1 MLGQNRRTQS
11 FTKLKTAMENDILA
25 RFPTIATH
33 INAINIDNARMSP
46 LSADIKSAGIGFA
59 VDSKVC
65 AKEALPFG
73 VNAQKAMRT
82 EVSDA
87 TKAYIDTQ
95 MDSLMKSGK
104 TEAEAH
110 KIVQDSLEP
119 VMGFDPATR
128 QYVVSARAPKNSI
141 AGANNDSLLEQTSIP
156 MWNIGWLTKILK
168 QPFATSHA
176 KNLVS
181 VESFNNPWADVIGM
195 FKESF
200 EGYGKLSNVAR
211 GNFKQN
217 NSNPVTNE
225 ASQIVDE
232 VFNISVDYE
241 SDIMEDIKA
250 KQSGN
255 FVTGQIKADREKYAM
270 MVLDRMQ
277 DALIYY
283 GSDEAGI
290 DGLADVATVQ
300 VYDGTPLYDIFT
312 SQTST
317 TRGSDIVR
325 AMNKLIGDF
334 LRQNHYMAREV
345 MINCSEYVFQAL
357 TQTVYSDV
365 YNPASPLQ
373 ILQGNFKGRNELDG
387 GLVQVKYT
395 IVSDTM
401 LNPSVTGGEQNPF
414 NPEKADYLFI
424 TVPKIE
430 DALSGVQDSLII
442 HPELLKSYV
451 VPALWQRNG
460 LLYTM
465 YKRLGGVIAP
475 VEGTVLCVK
484 GFGYRED

>member
-1 MLGQNRRTQS
+1 MLGKKNTANYTR
-11 FTKLKTAMENDILA
+11 LKSAMEADIEN
-25 RFPTIATH
+25 RFPTIAQH
-33 INAINIDNARMSP
+33 IADIHIDKNH
-46 LSADIKSAGIGFA
+46 LSADIRGAGLGMA
-59 VDSKVC
+59 MDSNVC
-65 AKEALPFG
+65 KKEALPLG
-73 VNAQKAMRT
+73 TAPQKAMRM
-82 EVSDA
+82 EISDA
-87 TKAYIDTQ
+87 TKKYIDAQ
-95 MDSLMKSGK
+95 MDSLMKSGLS
-104 TEAEAH
+104 EADAH
-110 KIVQDSLEP
+110 KKVQDSLEP
-119 VMGFDPATR
+119 VMGYDAKTK
-128 QYVVSARAPKNSI
+128 QYVISARAPSNI
-141 AGANNDSLLEQTSIP
+141 VQDSLLEQTSIP
-156 MWNIGWLTKILK
+156 MWNIGWLTKIIR

-181 VESFNNPWADVIGM
+181 VESFNNPWADVIGL

-200 EGYGKLSNVAR
+200 EGYGKLSNTAR

-241 SDIMEDIKA
+241 SDVMEDIKA
-250 KQSGN
+250 KQTGN

-290 DGLADVATVQ
+290 DGLADVTTPV
-300 VYDGTPLYDIFT
+300 VYTGTPLYDIFT
-312 SQTST
+312 DATET
-317 TRGSDIVR
+317 TKGAKIVL
-325 AMNKLIGDF
+325 AMNKVIGDF

-345 MINCSEYVFQAL
+345 QINVSEYVFQAL
-357 TQTVYSDV
+357 TQTVYSDQF
-365 YNPASPLQ
+365 NPDSPLK

-414 NPEKADYLFI
+414 NPNAYDYMFI
-424 TVPKIE
+424 TVPKIQ
-430 DALSGVQDSLII
+430 DAMGEQDSLVI

-451 VPALWQRNG
+451 VPALWQRTG
-460 LLYTM
+460 VLYTM
-465 YKRLGGVIAP
+465 YKRIGGVIAP
-475 VEGTVLCVK
+475 VEGTVAVYT
-484 GFGYRED
+484 GFGYAE

>member
-1 MLGQNRRTQS
+1 MLGKRTVS
-11 FTKLKTAMENDILA
+11 YTKLKTAMENDIMN
-25 RFPTIATH
+25 RFPAISQH
-33 INAINIDNARMSP
+33 ISAINIDKNHISE
-46 LSADIKSAGIGFA
+46 DIRSAGLGMA
-59 VDSKVC
+59 MDSKVC
-65 AKEALPFG
+65 AKEALPLG
-73 VNAQKAMRT
+73 INPQKAIRT
-82 EVSDA
+82 EISDA
-87 TKAYIDTQ
+87 TKKYIDTQ
-95 MDSLMKSGK
+95 MDSLMKSGMS
-104 TEAEAH
+104 EAEAH
-110 KIVQDSLEP
+110 KKVQNSLEP
-119 VMGFDPATR
+119 VMGFDPATK
-128 QYVVSARAPKNSI
+128 QYVISVRAPKSDSSI
-141 AGANNDSLLEQTSIP
+141 IGANKDSLLEQTSIP
-156 MWNIGWLTKILK
+156 MWNIGWLTKIIK

-181 VESFNNPWADVIGM
+181 VESFNNPWADVIGL

-241 SDIMEDIKA
+241 SDVMEDIKA
-250 KQSGN
+250 KQTGN
-255 FVTGQIKADREKYAM
+255 FITSQIKSDREKYAM

-290 DGLADVATVQ
+290 DGLADVATVEA
-300 VYDGTPLYDIFT
+300 YTGTPLYDIFT
-312 SQTST
+312 SPTST

-325 AMNKLIGDF
+325 AMNKVIGDF
-334 LRQNHYMAREV
+334 LRENHYMARKV
-345 MINCSEYVFQAL
+345 VINVSEYVFQAL

-387 GLVQVKYT
+387 GLVSVAYE

-414 NPEKADYLFI
+414 NPNHYDYMFI
-424 TVPKIE
+424 TVPTIE
-430 DALSGVQDSLII
+430 DAMGTQDSLII

-451 VPALWQRNG
+451 VPALWQRTG
-460 LLYTM
+460 ILYTM
-465 YKRLGGVIAP
+465 YKRIGGVIAP
-475 VEGTVLCVK
+475 VEGTCKVVT
-484 GFGYRED
+484 GFGYAED

>member
-1 MLGQNRRTQS
+1 MLGNRNTVS
-11 FTKLKTAMENDILA
+11 YTKLKTAMENDIVN
-25 RFPTIATH
+25 RFPAISKH
-33 INAINIDNARMSP
+33 INAINIDKNH
-46 LSADIKSAGIGFA
+46 LSADIRGAGLYINTDSA
-59 VDSKVC
+59 VC
-65 AKEALPFG
+65 NKEALPIG
-73 VNAQKAMRT
+73 TNPQKAIRL
-82 EVSDA
+82 ELSDA
-87 TKAYIDTQ
+87 TKRYIDTQ
-95 MDSLMKSGK
+95 MDSLMKSGM

-110 KIVQDSLEP
+110 KKVQDSLEP
-119 VMGFDPATR
+119 MIGYDSATR
-128 QYVVSARAPKNSI
+128 QYVLGAKAPEGAV
-141 AGANNDSLLEQTSIP
+141 AGAKDSLLEQTSIP
-156 MWNIGWLTKILK
+156 MWNIGWLTKIIK

-181 VESFNNPWADVIGM
+181 VESFSNPWADVIGL

-241 SDIMEDIKA
+241 SDVMEDIKA

-290 DGLADVATVQ
+290 DGLADVTIPEVWA
-300 VYDGTPLYDIFT
+300 GTPLYDIFT
-312 SQTST
+312 STTST

-325 AMNKLIGDF
+325 AMNKVIGDF
-334 LRQNHYMAREV
+334 LRENHYMARKV
-345 MINCSEYVFQAL
+345 RINVSEYVFQAL

-365 YNPASPLQ
+365 YNPASPIQ

-387 GLVQVKYT
+387 GLVQVSYE

-414 NPEKADYLFI
+414 NPNAYDYMFI
-424 TVPKIE
+424 TVPTIE
-430 DALSGVQDSLII
+430 DAMGTQDSLII

-451 VPALWQRNG
+451 VPALWQRTG
-460 LLYTM
+460 VLYTM
-465 YKRLGGVIAP
+465 YKRIGGVIAP
-475 VEGTVLCVK
+475 VEGTVKVIT
-484 GFGYRED
+484 GFGYAED

>member
-1 MLGQNRRTQS
+1 MLGQTKVQN
-11 FTKLKTAMENDILA
+11 FTKLKTAMENDICN
-25 RFPTIATH
+25 RFPTIAKH

-46 LSADIKSAGIGFA
+46 LSADIKSAGIGIA

-65 AKEALPFG
+65 GKEALPFG
-73 VNAQKAMRT
+73 VNPKKAMRT
-82 EVSDA
+82 EISDT

-95 MDSLMKSGK
+95 MDSLMKAGK

-128 QYVVSARAPKNSI
+128 QYVVSARAPKSSI

-156 MWNIGWLTKILK
+156 MWNIGWLTKIIK

-232 VFNISVDYE
+232 VFNLSVDYE
-241 SDIMEDIKA
+241 SDVMEDIKA

-277 DALIYY
+277 DALIYF

-290 DGLADVATVQ
+290 DGLADVATVETYQ
-300 VYDGTPLYDIFT
+300 GTPLYDVLT
-312 SQTST
+312 GTST
-317 TRGSDIVR
+317 TKGADIVL
-325 AMNKLIGDF
+325 AMNKIIGDF
-334 LRQNHYMAREV
+334 LRENHYMARKV
-345 MINCSEYVFQAL
+345 VINVSEYVFQAL
-357 TQTVYSDV
+357 TQTVYSDNF
-365 YNPASPLQ
+365 NPSSPLQ
-373 ILQGNFKGRNELDG
+373 ILEGSFKGRNELDG
-387 GLVQVKYT
+387 GLVSVAYT

-401 LNPSVTGGEQNPF
+401 LNPSISGGEQNPF
-414 NPEKADYLFI
+414 NPEAMDYAFI
-424 TVPKIE
+424 TVPTIE

-465 YKRLGGVIAP
+465 YKRIGGVIAP
-475 VEGTVLCVK
+475 VEGTVKVIK
-484 GFGYRED
+484 GLGYQG

>member
-1 MLGQNRRTQS
+1 MLGQTKVQN
-11 FTKLKTAMENDILA
+11 FTKLKIAMENDIVG
-25 RFPTIATH
+25 RFPNIAKH

-46 LSADIKSAGIGFA
+46 LSADIKSAGIGMA

-65 AKEALPFG
+65 AKEALPLG
-73 VNAQKAMRT
+73 VNPQKAMRT
-82 EVSDA
+82 EISDA
-87 TKAYIDTQ
+87 TKAYIDSQ
-95 MDSLMKSGK
+95 MDSLMKKGK

-128 QYVVSARAPKNSI
+128 QYVVSARAPKSSI

-241 SDIMEDIKA
+241 SDVMEDIKA

-277 DALIYY
+277 DALIYF

-290 DGLADVATVQ
+290 DGLADVASVET
-300 VYDGTPLYDIFT
+300 YTGTPLYEILT
-312 SQTST
+312 GTST
-317 TRGSDIVR
+317 NKGADIVL
-325 AMNKLIGDF
+325 AMNKIVGDF
-334 LRQNHYMAREV
+334 LRENHYMARKV
-345 MINCSEYVFQAL
+345 VINVSEYVFQAL
-357 TQTVYSDV
+357 TQTVYSDNF
-365 YNPASPLQ
+365 NPDSPLK
-373 ILQGNFKGRNELDG
+373 IIEGNFNVRNQLDD
-387 GLVQVKYT
+387 GLVSVKYE

-401 LNPSVTGGEQNPF
+401 LNPSITGGEQNPF
-414 NPEKADYLFI
+414 NPDAMDYAFI
-424 TVPKIE
+424 TVPTIE

-465 YKRLGGVIAP
+465 YKRIGGVIAP
-475 VEGTVLCVK
+475 VEGTVKVIK
-484 GFGYRED
+484 GLGYQG

>member
-1 MLGQNRRTQS
+1 MLGKRNVNS
-11 FTKLKTAMENDILA
+11 YPKLKLAMENDILQ
-25 RFPTIATH
+25 RFPAISQH
-33 INAINIDNARMSP
+33 ISAINIDKNHFGADLRGAG
-46 LSADIKSAGIGFA
+46 LFVQKDSA
-59 VDSKVC
+59 VC
-65 AKEALPFG
+65 KKEALPRG
-73 VNAQKAMRT
+73 AVACDSIRV
-82 EVSDA
+82 EISDGA
-87 TKAYIDTQ
+87 KKYIDTQ
-95 MDSLMKSGK
+95 MDSLMKSGMS
-104 TEAEAH
+104 EADAH
-110 KIVQDSLEP
+110 KKVQDSLE
-119 VMGFDPATR
+119 VFLGYDAKTG
-128 QYVVSARAPKNSI
+128 QYVTKAKSPAEVIGQK
-141 AGANNDSLLEQTSIP
+141 DSLLEQTSIP
-156 MWNIGWLTKILK
+156 MWNIGWLTKIIK

-181 VESFNNPWADVIGM
+181 VESFNNPWADVIGL

-241 SDIMEDIKA
+241 SDVMEDIKA
-250 KQSGN
+250 KQAGN

-277 DALIYY
+277 DALIYF

-290 DGLADVATVQ
+290 DGLADVTTPV
-300 VYDGTPLYDIFT
+300 VWDGTPLYDIFT
-312 SQTST
+312 SQVST

-325 AMNKLIGDF
+325 AMNKVIGDF
-334 LRQNHYMAREV
+334 LRKNHYMAREV
-345 MINCSEYVFQAL
+345 IINVSEYVFQAL

-365 YNPASPLQ
+365 YNPDSPIK
-373 ILQGNFKGRNELDG
+373 ILQGSFKGQNELDG

-414 NPEKADYLFI
+414 NPNHYDYMFI
-424 TVPKIE
+424 SVPKIK
-430 DALSGVQDSLII
+430 DAMGEQDSLII

-451 VPALWQRNG
+451 VPALWQRTG
-460 LLYTM
+460 ILYTM
-465 YKRLGGVIAP
+465 YKRIGGVIAP
-475 VEGTVLCVK
+475 VEGTVEVVL
-484 GFGYRED
+484 GFGYAES

>member
-1 MLGQNRRTQS
+1 MLGKTQIQY
-11 FTKLKTAMENDILA
+11 TKLQTAMENDIMN
-25 RFPTIATH
+25 RFPAISKH
-33 INAINIDNARMSP
+33 INAIHIDKGH
-46 LSADIKSAGIGFA
+46 LSADVRSAGIGIG
-59 VDSKVC
+59 VTDSIC
-65 AKEALPFG
+65 NKEALPLG
-73 VNAQKAMRT
+73 ATPQKAIRYA
-82 EVSDA
+82 EPSEG
-87 TKAYIDTQ
+87 TKRYIDKA
-95 MDSLMKSGK
+95 MDSLIKSGLSEEQAQK
-104 TEAEAH
+104 
-110 KIVQDSLEP
+110 KVKDSLEP
-119 VMGFDPATR
+119 VMYFDSAKH
-128 QYVVSARAPKNSI
+128 QYVFTAVAPEEEAKKF
-141 AGANNDSLLEQTSIP
+141 GVTDSLLEQTSIP
-156 MWNIGWLTKILK
+156 MWNIGWLTKIFK

-181 VESFNNPWADVIGM
+181 VESFNNPWADVIGL

-225 ASQIVDE
+225 ASQLVDE
-232 VFNISVDYE
+232 VFNLSVDYE

-250 KQSGN
+250 KQAGN

-277 DALIYY
+277 DALIYF

-290 DGLADVATVQ
+290 DGLADVTTPVAWG
-300 VYDGTPLYDIFT
+300 GTPLYDIFT
-312 SQTST
+312 STTST

-325 AMNKLIGDF
+325 AMNNVIGDF
-334 LRQNHYMAREV
+334 LRSNHYMAREV
-345 MINCSEYVFQAL
+345 IINVSEYVFQAL

-365 YNPASPLQ
+365 YNPDSPIK

-414 NPEKADYLFI
+414 NPNTYDYMFI
-424 TVPKIE
+424 SVPKIQ
-430 DALSGVQDSLII
+430 DAMGEQDSLII

-451 VPALWQRNG
+451 VPAMWQRQG
-460 LLYTM
+460 MLYTM
-465 YKRLGGVIAP
+465 YKRVGGVIAP
-475 VEGTVLCVK
+475 IEGTVAVYT
-484 GFGYRED
+484 GFGYAES

>member
-1 MLGQNRRTQS
+1 MLGKNKVEY
-11 FTKLKTAMENDILA
+11 TKLKRAMENDIEN
-25 RFPTIATH
+25 RFPTIAKH
-33 INAINIDNARMSP
+33 ISAINIDKGH
-46 LSADIKSAGIGFA
+46 LSADIKSAGIGIA
-59 VDSKVC
+59 VSDSKC
-65 AKEALPFG
+65 AKEALPLG
-73 VNAQKAMRT
+73 VTPQNAIRIG
-82 EVSDA
+82 EISDS
-87 TKAYIDTQ
+87 TKKYIDKA
-95 MDSLMKSGK
+95 MDSLMKGGM

-110 KIVQDSLEP
+110 KKVQDSLEP
-119 VMGFDPATR
+119 VMGFDNATR
-128 QYVVSARAPKNSI
+128 QYVISAKAPAEEAKKYGI
-141 AGANNDSLLEQTSIP
+141 AVNDSLIEQTSIP
-156 MWNIGWLTKILK
+156 MWNIGWLTKIFK

-195 FKESF
+195 FKETF

-232 VFNISVDYE
+232 VFNLSVDYE
-241 SDIMEDIKA
+241 SDVMEDIKA
-250 KQSGN
+250 KQAGN

-290 DGLADVATVQ
+290 DGLADVTTPEA
-300 VYDGTPLYDIFT
+300 YSGTPLYDIFM
-312 SQTST
+312 SQVST

-325 AMNKLIGDF
+325 VMNNVIGDF
-334 LRQNHYMAREV
+334 LRENHYMARKV
-345 MINCSEYVFQAL
+345 RINVSEYVFQAL

-365 YNPASPLQ
+365 YNPDSPIK

-387 GLVQVKYT
+387 GLVQVSYE

-414 NPEKADYLFI
+414 NPNTYDYMFI
-424 TVPKIE
+424 SVPTIE
-430 DALSGVQDSLII
+430 DAMGTQDSLII

-451 VPALWQRNG
+451 VPALWQRQG

-465 YKRLGGVIAP
+465 YKRIGGVIAP
-475 VEGTVLCVK
+475 IEGTVKVIT
-484 GFGYRED
+484 GFGYAES

>member
-1 MLGQNRRTQS
+1 MLGQTKVQN
-11 FTKLKTAMENDILA
+11 FTKLKKAMENDIVG
-25 RFPTIATH
+25 RFPNIAKH

-46 LSADIKSAGIGFA
+46 LSADIKSAGIGMA

-65 AKEALPFG
+65 AKEALPLG
-73 VNAQKAMRT
+73 VNPQKAMRT
-82 EVSDA
+82 EISDA
-87 TKAYIDTQ
+87 TKAYIDSQ
-95 MDSLMKSGK
+95 MDSLMKNGK

-128 QYVVSARAPKNSI
+128 QYVVSARPPKSSI

-241 SDIMEDIKA
+241 SDVMEDIKA

-255 FVTGQIKADREKYAM
+255 FVTSQIKADREKYAM

-277 DALIYY
+277 DALIYF

-290 DGLADVATVQ
+290 DGLADVASVET
-300 VYDGTPLYDIFT
+300 YTGTPLYEILT
-312 SQTST
+312 GNST
-317 TRGSDIVR
+317 NKGADIVL
-325 AMNKLIGDF
+325 AMNKIVGDF
-334 LRQNHYMAREV
+334 LRENHYMARKV
-345 MINCSEYVFQAL
+345 VINVSEYVFQAL
-357 TQTVYSDV
+357 TQTVYSDNF
-365 YNPASPLQ
+365 NPDSPLK
-373 ILQGNFKGRNELDG
+373 IIEGNFNVRNQLDD
-387 GLVQVKYT
+387 GLVSVKYE

-401 LNPSVTGGEQNPF
+401 LNPSIAGGEQNPF
-414 NPEKADYLFI
+414 NPDAMDYAFI
-424 TVPKIE
+424 TVPTIE

-465 YKRLGGVIAP
+465 YKRIGGVIAP
-475 VEGTVLCVK
+475 VEGTVKVIK
-484 GFGYRED
+484 GLGYQG

>member
-1 MLGQNRRTQS
+1 MLGNKNTVS
-11 FTKLKTAMENDILA
+11 YTKLKTAMENDILN
-25 RFPTIATH
+25 RFPTISKH
-33 INAINIDNARMSP
+33 IQSINIDKRHF
-46 LSADIKSAGIGFA
+46 SADLRGAGLF
-59 VDSKVC
+59 VNTDSNVC
-65 AKEALPFG
+65 AKEALPIG
-73 VNAQKAMRT
+73 TVPQKAIRVG
-82 EVSDA
+82 EISDA
-87 TKAYIDTQ
+87 TKAYIDEQ
-95 MDSLMKSGK
+95 MDSLMKSGM
-104 TEAEAH
+104 TEEEAH
-110 KIVQDSLEP
+110 KKVQDSLEH
-119 VMGFDPATR
+119 VMGYDPATR
-128 QYVVSARAPKNSI
+128 QYVSSVRAPKI
-141 AGANNDSLLEQTSIP
+141 EGAVNDSLLEQTSIP
-156 MWNIGWLTKILK
+156 MWNIGWLTKIIK

-181 VESFNNPWADVIGM
+181 VESFNNPWADVIGL

-217 NSNPVTNE
+217 NSNSVTNE

-241 SDIMEDIKA
+241 SDVMEDIKA

-290 DGLADVATVQ
+290 DGLADVATVET
-300 VYDGTPLYDIFT
+300 YAGTPLYDIFT
-312 SQTST
+312 STTSA

-325 AMNKLIGDF
+325 AMNKVIGDF
-334 LRQNHYMAREV
+334 LRENHYMAREV

-365 YNPASPLQ
+365 YNPASPLH

-414 NPEKADYLFI
+414 NPEHADYFFI

-430 DALSGVQDSLII
+430 DAMGTQDSLII

-451 VPALWQRNG
+451 VPALWQRTG

-465 YKRLGGVIAP
+465 YKRIGGVIAP
-475 VEGTVLCVK
+475 IEGTVKVIK
-484 GFGYRED
+484 GFGFSEA

>member
-1 MLGQNRRTQS
+1 MLGQTNKVS
-11 FTKLKTAMENDILA
+11 YTKLKTAMENDIMN
-25 RFPTIATH
+25 RFPAISQH
-33 INAINIDNARMSP
+33 ISAINIDKNHISG
-46 LSADIKSAGIGFA
+46 DIRSAGLGMA
-59 VDSKVC
+59 MDSKVC
-65 AKEALPFG
+65 AKEALPLG
-73 VNAQKAMRT
+73 VNPQKAIRT
-82 EVSDA
+82 EISDA
-87 TKAYIDTQ
+87 TKKYIDTQ
-95 MDSLMKSGK
+95 MDSLMKSGMS
-104 TEAEAH
+104 EAEAH
-110 KIVQDSLEP
+110 KKVQDSLEP
-119 VMGFDPATR
+119 VMGFDPATK
-128 QYVVSARAPKNSI
+128 QYVISARAPKAESVI
-141 AGANNDSLLEQTSIP
+141 VGANKDSLLEQTSIP
-156 MWNIGWLTKILK
+156 MWNIGWLTKIIK

-181 VESFNNPWADVIGM
+181 VESFNNPWADVIGL

-241 SDIMEDIKA
+241 SDVMEDIKA
-250 KQSGN
+250 KQAGN
-255 FVTGQIKADREKYAM
+255 FITGQIKSDREKYAM

-290 DGLADVATVQ
+290 DGLADVATVEA
-300 VYDGTPLYDIFT
+300 YTGTPLYDIFT
-312 SQTST
+312 SATST

-325 AMNKLIGDF
+325 AMNKVIGDF
-334 LRQNHYMAREV
+334 LRENHYMARKV
-345 MINCSEYVFQAL
+345 VINVSEYVFQAL

-387 GLVQVKYT
+387 GLVSVAYE

-401 LNPSVTGGEQNPF
+401 LNPSVTSGEQNPF
-414 NPEKADYLFI
+414 NPNHYDYMFI
-424 TVPKIE
+424 TTPTIE
-430 DALSGVQDSLII
+430 DAMGTQDSLII

-451 VPALWQRNG
+451 VPAMWQRQG

-465 YKRLGGVIAP
+465 YKRIGGVIAP
-475 VEGTVLCVK
+475 VEGTVKVVT
-484 GFGYRED
+484 GFGYAEN